1 MTLKPS
7 YPIKKPSALNPG
19 LIATVGSQ
27 VGGAIFGIIMI
38 ALLVGIGLDK
48 LLQTTK
54 HPFTI
59 ILFLGSV
66 PFSMIVTYWLAVR
79 ATKSLNSQQPAMKQ
93 SKPVEEEDKR
103 E

>member
-7 YPIKKPSALNPG
+7 YPIKKPATLNPG
-19 LIATVGSQ
+19 LIASVGSQ
-27 VGGAIFGIIMI
+27 VGGAIFGIIII
-38 ALLVGIGLDK
+38 ALLIGIGLDK
-48 LLQTTK
+48 LLQTSK

-66 PFSMIVTYWLAVR
+66 PFSMFVTYWLAVR
-79 ATKSLNSQQPAMKQ
+79 GTKSLNSQEPAIKQ
-93 SKPVEEEDKR
+93 SKPVEEEDNR

>member
-7 YPIKKPSALNPG
+7 YPIKKPPVLNTG
-19 LIATVGSQ
+19 LLVTVGSQ

-38 ALLVGIGLDK
+38 ALLVGLGLDK

-66 PFSMIVTYWLAVR
+66 PFSLIITYWLASR
-79 ATKSLNSQQPAMKQ
+79 ATKTLNSQAPVSKQ
-93 SKPVEEEDKR
+93 STPVEEEDKR

>member
-7 YPIKKPSALNPG
+7 YPSKRPPVLNTG
-19 LIATVGSQ
+19 LIVTVGSQ

-38 ALLVGIGLDK
+38 ALLVGLGLDK

-66 PFSMIVTYWLAVR
+66 PFSMVITYLLATR
-79 ATKSLNSQQPAMKQ
+79 AAKSINSQEPVIKH
-93 SKPVEEEDKR
+93 SRPVEEEDKR